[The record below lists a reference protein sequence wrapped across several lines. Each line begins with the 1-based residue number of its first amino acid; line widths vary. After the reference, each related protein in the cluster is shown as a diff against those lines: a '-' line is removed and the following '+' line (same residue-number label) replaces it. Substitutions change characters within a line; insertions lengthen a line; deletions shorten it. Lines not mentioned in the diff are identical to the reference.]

1 MTHLLNYPWLFGI
14 LFALLL
20 AAVLEIGRRISMPAR
35 LHGDAERKEQIVA
48 IRDGLFV
55 LISLLIGFT
64 LSLAANRYFD
74 RRSLAVQDAISIR
87 TTYHRAA
94 TLPQPYREHSQTL
107 LREYVAARRELTR
120 DYLSTDKPAL
130 DRSQGIQNQLWTDAA
145 AVAEFDR
152 NDITG
157 GYISSLN
164 EMIDVHEKR
173 IAASENRVP
182 LTIWAL
188 IICVSLIAAFTR
200 GLTLMSRSWFN
211 LVLVPLTIAVV
222 VALIADLDTP
232 GRGFIRIEQKAMQRL
247 DADLKAE
254 SSH

>member
-1 MTHLLNYPWLFGI
+1 
-14 LFALLL
+14 
-20 AAVLEIGRRISMPAR
+20 
-35 LHGDAERKEQIVA
+35 
-48 IRDGLFV
+48 
-55 LISLLIGFT
+55 
-64 LSLAANRYFD
+64 
-74 RRSLAVQDAISIR
+74 
-87 TTYHRAA
+87 
-94 TLPQPYREHSQTL
+94 
-107 LREYVAARRELTR
+107 
-120 DYLSTDKPAL
+120 
-130 DRSQGIQNQLWTDAA
+130 
-145 AVAEFDR
+145 
-152 NDITG
+152 
-157 GYISSLN
+157 
-164 EMIDVHEKR
+164 MIDVHEKR